1 MEVGKCNIE
10 GITGFLDAEAYLE
23 LRYVISLKL
32 VGIIESTFNSR
43 AYIGMCY
50 NWHPSSYFQHP
61 PKNPKIPIIHFL
73 INVVECDFHIFLDK

>member
-23 LRYVISLKL
+23 LRVISLKL

-43 AYIGMCY
+43 DYIGM
-50 NWHPSSYFQHP
+50 WHV
-61 PKNPKIPIIHFL
+61 L
-73 INVVECDFHIFLDK
+73 